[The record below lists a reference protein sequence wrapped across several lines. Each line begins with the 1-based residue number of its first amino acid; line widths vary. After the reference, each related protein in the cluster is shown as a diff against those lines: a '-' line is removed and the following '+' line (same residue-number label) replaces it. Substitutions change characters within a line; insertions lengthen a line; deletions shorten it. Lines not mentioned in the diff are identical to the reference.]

1 MDPQVRAKELLE
13 SANASAQQAYWAAA
27 IAAWCAALM
36 LVYGAYRVQTKGLK
50 ISEGR
55 VVTGGAATALAVVMI
70 LVAVGLAAS
79 SVWFLFFRGS

>member
-1 MDPQVRAKELLE
+1 MDPHARAKELLE

-36 LVYGAYRVQTKGLK
+36 LVYGAYHVQTRGLK

-55 VVTGGAATALAVVMI
+55 VVTGGAATAVAVVMI
-70 LVAVGLAAS
+70 VLAVALAAS
-79 SVWFLFFRGS
+79 SAWFLFLR